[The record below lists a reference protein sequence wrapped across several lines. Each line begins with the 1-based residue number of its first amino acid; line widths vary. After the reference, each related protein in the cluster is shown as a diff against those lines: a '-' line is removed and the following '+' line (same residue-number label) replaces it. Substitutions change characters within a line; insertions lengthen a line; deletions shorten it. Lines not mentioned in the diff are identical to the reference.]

1 MQIRHLFTDAQL
13 ETRDDSEPT
22 IEGYFSVFGP
32 EYHITDD
39 ISEVVEPTAFHLDRD
54 TDVRALVN
62 HDTTL
67 VLGRTKAGTLTL
79 AVDERGLHGV
89 VKVNPAD
96 PQAMGCYE
104 RVKRGDVSQC
114 SFGFNVLSRTVERRE
129 DGRALF
135 RLNDVQ
141 LFEVSVCTFPA
152 YEDTEI
158 SAREKDFRA
167 VLDREAAEWRQ
178 RMRLKLEGE
187 KHA

>member
-1 MQIRHLFTDAQL
+1 MQTRHLFTDAQL

-22 IEGYFSVFGP
+22 IEGYFSIFGP

-39 ISEVVEPTAFHLDRD
+39 ISEVVEPTAFNLDRD
-54 TDVRALVN
+54 TDVRALIN

-67 VLGRTKAGTLTL
+67 VLGRTKAGTLAL
-79 AVDERGLHGV
+79 DVDERGLHGV
-89 VKVNPAD
+89 IRVNTAD

-104 RVKRGDVSQC
+104 RVRRGDVSQC
-114 SFGFNVLSRTVERRE
+114 SFGFSILDQTIERR
-129 DGRALF
+129 DGGALF
-135 RLNDVQ
+135 HLNDVR

>member
-1 MQIRHLFTDAQL
+1 MQTRHLFTDAQL

-32 EYHITDD
+32 EYRITDD

-54 TDVRALVN
+54 TDVRALIN

-67 VLGRTKAGTLTL
+67 VLGRTKAGTLAL
-79 AVDERGLHGV
+79 DVDERGLHGIV
-89 VKVNPAD
+89 RVNPAD

-114 SFGFNVLSRTVERRE
+114 SFGFNILDQTVERRD
-129 DGRALF
+129 DGGALF
-135 RLNDVQ
+135 HLNDVR

-158 SAREKDFRA
+158 TAREADLRA
-167 VLDREAAEWRQ
+167 VLDRQAAAWRQ
-178 RMRLKLEGE
+178 SMRLKLKGE
-187 KHA
+187 EHA